1 VVCRNLAER
10 AMEVQQQQK
19 PNGGT
24 EKKGTSQ
31 KLSKRGNIFSP
42 FFFSFWNLSIEVKE
56 SFDLYLEKLDS
67 KMEM

>member
-1 VVCRNLAER
+1 
-10 AMEVQQQQK
+10 MEVQQQQK

-42 FFFSFWNLSIEVKE
+42 FFFSFWNLSTELKE

-67 KMEM
+67 KIEM